1 MRDRKLRDAHVGEF
15 RWTPRQ
21 HVALWRQ
28 ELRPRISEW
37 WPRSLLVSDR
47 RPLKCCSRRRDVNA
61 AFMDDDLHSRKWSK
75 PCLPQCDERTVG
87 NGFESIQHIS
97 DVKLFTARAIMCRK
111 SLVLRPPQFH

>member
-28 ELRPRISEW
+28 ELRPCVSEW

-61 AFMDDDLHSRKWSK
+61 GVYGWRFVSAEMVKNLSAAVRPMRCWQRFRVNPTHFR
-75 PCLPQCDERTVG
+75 RIIVYG
-87 NGFESIQHIS
+87 AS
-97 DVKLFTARAIMCRK
+97 D
-111 SLVLRPPQFH
+111 